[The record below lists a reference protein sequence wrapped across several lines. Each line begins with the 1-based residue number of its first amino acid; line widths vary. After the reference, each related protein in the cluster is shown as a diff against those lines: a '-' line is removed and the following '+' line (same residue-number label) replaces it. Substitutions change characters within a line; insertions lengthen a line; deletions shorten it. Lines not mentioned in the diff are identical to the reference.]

1 MSEKVVNGG
10 TAAVA
15 TRAENPFATKRVLEG
30 ESLAVEAR
38 VGNASVDA
46 ARQREQAEVQ
56 AMILLAKRFPR
67 DQKAAMDRIIN
78 ACARPTLAEGAV
90 YTYSRGGTDIQGP
103 SIRLAEAIAQSWGNL
118 QFGIREI
125 EQRAGESTVEAFAW
139 DLETNTRQSKV
150 FQVSHV
156 RHTKQGA
163 KMLTDPRDIYE
174 MVANNGARR
183 VRACILGLIP
193 GDVVDAALAQCDVT
207 LKSSQGEVT
216 PERIKG
222 MLEKFSQFGVTREQI
237 EKRIQRRIDSITP
250 AQLVNLGKVFNS
262 LRDGMSSPADWFEAA
277 VPAEAGTEAKA
288 AAKTGAD
295 KLAEK
300 LGVKNVK
307 PTAKAAPAPAED
319 GGLSEDEKREIEE
332 READEARKASGK
344 LL

>member
-1 MSEKVVNGG
+1 METKVGNPM
-10 TAAVA
+10 AVA
-15 TRAENPFATKRVLEG
+15 TVMKGEDVAATVREG
-30 ESLAVEAR
+30 TAVTDVAQAR
-38 VGNASVDA
+38 
-46 ARQREQAEVQ
+46 ETAEVQ
-56 AMILLAKRFPR
+56 SMVVMAKRFPR

-78 ACARPTLAEGAV
+78 ACTRPTLAEGAV
-90 YTYSRGGTDIQGP
+90 YTYSRGGTEIQGP

-207 LKSSQGEVT
+207 LKSAHGEVT
-216 PERIKG
+216 PDRIKG

-307 PTAKAAPAPAED
+307 PSAKAAPAPAED
-319 GGLSEDEKREIEE
+319 GGL
-332 READEARKASGK
+332 
-344 LL
+344 L